1 MLILKMTL
9 KAIDSPDR
17 SFSSVQPRNVNE
29 CYCLICILPCLISR
43 LISFIIF
50 FCGKQY
56 TFGLVFPKMN
66 AEFVF
71 DKPVADIQTVQFR

>member
-1 MLILKMTL
+1 MTL

-17 SFSSVQPRNVNE
+17 SSSSVQPRNVNE
-29 CYCLICILPCLISR
+29 CYCLIYILSYLISR

-56 TFGLVFPKMN
+56 ALGLVFPKMN
-66 AEFVF
+66 AKFVI